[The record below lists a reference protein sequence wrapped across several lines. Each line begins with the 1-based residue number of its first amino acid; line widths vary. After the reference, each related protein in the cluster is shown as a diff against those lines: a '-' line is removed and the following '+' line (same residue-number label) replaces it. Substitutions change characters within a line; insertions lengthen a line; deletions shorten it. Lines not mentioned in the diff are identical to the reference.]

1 MSLEELAKGA
11 REFGAT
17 LNGEQVQQLFQ
28 SLDKDG
34 SGSIDF
40 NELLIALRV
49 THSSYSLMKLTLTFF
64 ILKPPMSKSRIALIH
79 IAFSKMDKNGDGVIT
94 AEDLKGVY
102 SVR

>member
-1 MSLEELAKGA
+1 VEELAKGA

-17 LNGEQVQQLFQ
+17 LNAEQVQQLFQ

-49 THSSYSLMKLTLTFF
+49 INFFYFLMKL
-64 ILKPPMSKSRIALIH
+64 I
-79 IAFSKMDKNGDGVIT
+79 
-94 AEDLKGVY
+94 
-102 SVR
+102 

>member
-1 MSLEELAKGA
+1 LEELAKGA

-17 LNGEQVQQLFQ
+17 LNAEQVQQLFQ

-49 THSSYSLMKLTLTFF
+49 INFFHFLMKL
-64 ILKPPMSKSRIALIH
+64 I
-79 IAFSKMDKNGDGVIT
+79 
-94 AEDLKGVY
+94 
-102 SVR
+102 